1 MQLMDQLEQDYHSV
15 YPEDPPVL
23 EEGFEKALHQMV
35 IKWFFKFFLE
45 DNEKMTIFAAE
56 LLPNAKDLWK

>member
-15 YPEDPPVL
+15 YPDDPPVM

-35 IKWFFKFFLE
+35 TK
-45 DNEKMTIFAAE
+45 
-56 LLPNAKDLWK
+56 